1 MDQYIDLN
9 KVIFASLLARFDS
22 ARNDYI
28 RRTGKEPTH
37 IMLDAEFYRVLRGVV
52 VPLVA
57 ADAELSRLLGMEILI
72 DDTAP
77 AKNVFSL
84 ARRP

>member
-1 MDQYIDLN
+1 MNQPIDLI
-9 KVIFASLLARFDS
+9 KGELPSLLKRFDS

-37 IMLDAEFYRVLRGVV
+37 IVLD
-52 VPLVA
+52 VA
-57 ADAELSRLLGMEILI
+57 TYQALCMEIAPPVADDAELSMVLGMEIVVAEDLSWGI
-72 DDTAP
+72 
-77 AKNVFSL
+77 NLL